1 MQKLLCATLIDAQ
14 AKPVEVECAFD
25 RALPAFSIVGLAS
38 SSIQEAKERVKS
50 ALLANGFK
58 FPPQKI
64 TINLSP
70 SDLKK
75 SGSHFDLAIALS
87 VALQKDKVNVDDVY
101 IFGELGLDGRVKDT
115 KILFPLLLSL
125 AKEPI
130 KAIVPKESLAK
141 LSHIPNLTLYGVES
155 LQEAIEKIKNGTFQA
170 AKQATYPYPS
180 IRVDQNYYYL
190 DEYELDFI
198 DVKGQETAKRAAL
211 IAAAGMHNIL
221 FEGSPGCGKSMI
233 AKRMRYILP
242 PLSLQEI
249 LEIAA
254 LEALEGEEP
263 SFLPLRP
270 YRQPHHSSTKAS
282 IFGGGSGS
290 AKPGEVALAHRGIL
304 FFDEFPHFNKSVL
317 EALREPLQDR
327 RVLISR
333 VNLKVEYKSDFLF
346 VAAQNP
352 CPCGNLLHPDLEC
365 RCSDKEIARY
375 KAKISDPL
383 LDRIELYVQ
392 MQPSSLDD
400 KPTIDSK
407 SMHQMVKEAFVFMQ
421 KRGQHTFNGSLQE
434 AEIEQ
439 FCELE
444 PEAQIVLD
452 KAMSNL
458 ALSMRSVANIKKVAR
473 TIADLAQSQKIQKAH
488 ILEAL
493 SFRKRG

>member
-1 MQKLLCATLIDAQ
+1 MQKLLCATLTEAQ

-64 TINLSP
+64 TINLAP

-87 VALQKDKVNVDDVY
+87 VALQKDEVNLDEVY

-130 KAIVPKESLAK
+130 KAIVPKESVAK
-141 LSHIPNLTLYGVES
+141 LSHIPNLTLYGVET
-155 LQEAIEKIKNGTFQA
+155 LQETIEKIRSGELQA
-170 AKQATYPYPS
+170 AESTDYPYSS
-180 IRVDQNYYYL
+180 IEIDQKYYYV
-190 DEYELDFI
+190 DEYDFDFI
-198 DVKGQETAKRAAL
+198 DVKGQESAKRAAL

-242 PLSLQEI
+242 PLSMQEI

-254 LEALEGEEP
+254 LQALEGQEP
-263 SFLPLRP
+263 SFLPRRP
-270 YRQPHHSSTKAS
+270 HRQPHHSSTKAS
-282 IFGGGSGS
+282 IFGGGSGT

-304 FFDEFPHFNKSVL
+304 FFDEFPHFSKSVL

-333 VNLKVEYKSDFLF
+333 VNMKVEYRSDFLF

-352 CPCGNLLHPDLEC
+352 CPCGNLLHPDLPC
-365 RCSDKEIARY
+365 RCTELEIARY
-375 KAKISDPL
+375 KSRLSEPL

-392 MQPSSLDD
+392 MQPIKPEDE
-400 KPTIDSK
+400 PTIDSK
-407 SMHQMVKEAFVFMQ
+407 TMHEMVKKAFIFMKKRRQ
-421 KRGQHTFNGSLQE
+421 KSFNGSLQE
-434 AEIEQ
+434 FEIEEY
-439 FCELE
+439 CSLDSDAEAVLE
-444 PEAQIVLD
+444 
-452 KAMSNL
+452 KAIRNFS
-458 ALSMRSVANIKKVAR
+458 LSLRSVANIKKVAR
-473 TIADLAQSQKIQKAH
+473 TIADLEQSEIIGKKH

-493 SFRKRG
+493 SFRKRS